1 MSFKS
6 RSAKQQLMYRL
17 YRNPIILFLI
27 APFILFTII
36 FRIPSKKYSRKIN
49 LYSHLTTLG
58 LIGMIIIVSF
68 LIGFKT
74 YLLIQIPVLYFGS
87 VFGVWLFYLQHQFK
101 DVVWERSE
109 NWDYKLMAMQG
120 SSFVKFPRILQ
131 WFSGNIGF
139 HHIHHLGPKIPN
151 YNLEKCNRENPIF
164 QKESITFLS
173 SFQSMHFRLWDEG
186 KHRLV
191 GFREAL
197 G

>member
-1 MSFKS
+1 
-6 RSAKQQLMYRL
+6 MYRL

>member
-101 DVVWERSE
+101 DVVWERTE
-109 NWDYKLMAMQG
+109 NWDYKLMAMKALNRYI
-120 SSFVKFPRILQ
+120 FVYGMKR
-131 WFSGNIGF
+131 
-139 HHIHHLGPKIPN
+139 
-151 YNLEKCNRENPIF
+151 
-164 QKESITFLS
+164 SIS
-173 SFQSMHFRLWDEG
+173 
-186 KHRLV
+186 
-191 GFREAL
+191 
-197 G
+197 